1 MTDTV
6 KLANGKTVS
15 LDEFLTWSSIKQYA
29 NLNPSNLGRKF
40 SPEMGNKIRESMR
53 KYKEAGFIYNT
64 VRGSEHYLA
73 RAVKTPIGVFDTL
86 ISAARALG
94 VLGCTLRN
102 WINQGKAGYEFLTPP
117 KPRKPQRVKGGAS
130 NTRNG
135 SARKIVTPAGEF
147 PSIKAAAEFYSVSRS
162 IMNNWIIKARCD
174 DFKFD
179 SGPKYK
185 VNTYNFRRQKI
196 RTPNGIF
203 ASVKEAAVSHN
214 VTSEGIRYRV
224 KKGWDQ
230 YEYIDD

>member
-6 KLANGKTVS
+6 TLANGKTVS
-15 LDEFLTWSSIKQYA
+15 LDEFLTWSSFKQYS
-29 NLNPSNLGRKF
+29 NLSPSNLGRKF
-40 SPEMGNKIRESMR
+40 SPEMGNKIRER
-53 KYKEAGFIYNT
+53 KRRDKEAGVIYNT
-64 VRGSEHYLA
+64 ARGSDHVHA
-73 RAVKTPIGVFDTL
+73 RAVKTPIGVFETL
-86 ISAARALG
+86 GKAANALG
-94 VLGCTLRN
+94 VMGYTLRN
-102 WINQGKAGYEFLTPP
+102 WLNNGKEGYEHLTPP

-130 NTRNG
+130 NKRNG

-147 PSIKAAAEFYSVSRS
+147 SSIKAAAEFYSVSRG

-174 DFKFD
+174 DFKFA

-214 VTSEGIRYRV
+214 ITGEGIRYRV